1 MHRYI
6 VQLIILFSVVFSS
19 GWVGLNSD
27 SPKAV
32 KPTVLSS
39 TIEETYL
46 DFQFEGYQMVEVETP
61 NGSEYVIDL
70 VGGSS
75 ILESGSPDLDKWTSS
90 IVIPD
95 EGTTSIEVISSEYRD
110 YENVMVAPSKGN
122 LNRSINPENIEYY
135 FGNEYNNDEFYPGDI
150 VSLEILRGNKTV
162 DIEIISGEQN

>member
-1 MHRYI
+1 MRRYI

-90 IVIPD
+90 II
-95 EGTTSIEVISSEYRD
+95 
-110 YENVMVAPSKGN
+110 
-122 LNRSINPENIEYY
+122 
-135 FGNEYNNDEFYPGDI
+135 
-150 VSLEILRGNKTV
+150 
-162 DIEIISGEQN
+162 IISMSPHSGQI

>member
-6 VQLIILFSVVFSS
+6 VQLIILFSVAFSS

-90 IVIPD
+90 IIIPD
-95 EGTTSIEVISSEYRD
+95 EGHGERNEKSYT
-110 YENVMVAPSKGN
+110 
-122 LNRSINPENIEYY
+122 
-135 FGNEYNNDEFYPGDI
+135 FG
-150 VSLEILRGNKTV
+150 
-162 DIEIISGEQN
+162 